1 MTHTAPRAVTLL
13 LALTAALLGAGCAS
27 KPETRIVDATGA
39 EPTKFY
45 NDLGEC
51 RRWASGFEI
60 DRALTQASA
69 GLGGALIGGLM
80 GGGVEGLFNGGVARG
95 MARGM
100 DVGMAAGTVATIN
113 TQSHPAVSQR
123 VEPLVVDC
131 MRDRGHHIV
140 DGSKAHATVHP
151 MSFIPTAARPGGAAA
166 AAAPASPAAPAQ
178 AQTVAAAAQTTA
190 QAPASTTTAS
200 AAPAPVREK
209 PRADRFARQ
218 RGCTVPVTPWEG
230 ATAVT
235 YESYTTSCKN
245 GAKLFIRCER
255 GACRELK

>member
-1 MTHTAPRAVTLL
+1 MTHTLPRAAALLLL
-13 LALTAALLGAGCAS
+13 LAVALLGAGCAS

-45 NDLGEC
+45 NDLGVC

-60 DRALTQASA
+60 DRAMTQASSA
-69 GLGGALIGGLM
+69 LGGALIGGLM

-95 MARGM
+95 MQNGM
-100 DVGMAAGTVATIN
+100 DVGMAAGTLATIN
-113 TQSHPAVSQR
+113 TQTHPAVSQR

-151 MSFIPTAARPGGAAA
+151 MSFIPTAAGGSPTPATPPSPALVPVVHAAA
-166 AAAPASPAAPAQ
+166 ETAAH
-178 AQTVAAAAQTTA
+178 
-190 QAPASTTTAS
+190 APASTATTS
-200 AAPAPVREK
+200 ALPAAGRNK

-218 RGCTVPVTPWEG
+218 RACSVPVAPWEG
-230 ATAVT
+230 GMGAN
-235 YESYTTSCKN
+235 YETYTTGCKN
-245 GAKLFIRCER
+245 GTRLFIRCER
-255 GACRELK
+255 GTCRELK